1 MRANCA
7 RVLAAALL
15 TAAISTV
22 VGMSALFGTPSEAGR
37 PIAAP
42 PSKLQ
47 RSVRLTAHFAT
58 PHSQAARLVTTHTNR
73 QTPSARTEVIN
84 RSLVVV
90 RKRKAAH
97 RSEPRQLTDVKPAAE
112 PEPAP
117 APSPPAQPAPPVTPD
132 DGDDQAPGHGHG
144 RGHAHGH
151 DKQDE

>member
-1 MRANCA
+1 MRATCA

-47 RSVRLTAHFAT
+47 RSVRLTARPEP
-58 PHSQAARLVTTHTNR
+58 PHGQSTAQLVTTHTNR
-73 QTPSARTEVIN
+73 PAPSARTEVIT

-90 RKRKAAH
+90 RKRKPAH
-97 RSEPRQLTDVKPAAE
+97 RSAGRQLTDVKPS
-112 PEPAP
+112 PEPAA
-117 APSPPAQPAPPVTPD
+117 APTAQPAPQA
-132 DGDDQAPGHGHG
+132 DGSGHG
-144 RGHAHGH
+144 RGHAYGH

>member
-1 MRANCA
+1 MRATCA

-22 VGMSALFGTPSEAGR
+22 VGMSALFDTPSEAGR

-47 RSVRLTAHFAT
+47 RSVRLTAHLAP
-58 PHSQAARLVTTHTNR
+58 PHTQSARLVTTHTNR
-73 QTPSARTEVIN
+73 QTPSVRTEVIT

-97 RSEPRQLTDVKPAAE
+97 RSEPRQLTDVKPAS
-112 PEPAP
+112 EPAT
-117 APSPPAQPAPPVTPD
+117 APLAPAQPTLPVTPD
-132 DGDDQAPGHGHG
+132 DGDDQGPGNGHG
-144 RGHAHGH
+144 RGHAYGH

>member
-1 MRANCA
+1 MRATCA

-47 RSVRLTAHFAT
+47 RSVRLTAHPEP
-58 PHSQAARLVTTHTNR
+58 PHRQDTARLVTAHTNR
-73 QTPSARTEVIN
+73 PAPSVRAEVIT

-90 RKRKAAH
+90 RKRKHAH
-97 RSEPRQLTDVKPAAE
+97 RSEPRQLTDVKPAS
-112 PEPAP
+112 EPAP
-117 APSPPAQPAPPVTPD
+117 APPAQPTPQA
-132 DGDDQAPGHGHG
+132 DGNDLRPGNGHG
-144 RGHAHGH
+144 RGHAYGH